1 LTMKSGV
8 ECEYFL
14 ISPDGNSIADPR
26 DTQSKPCYDQSALM
40 RRYDLIKEI
49 CDCMIE
55 MGWGP
60 YQNDHEDANGQFEM
74 NWDYSDCLKT
84 ADRHTFFK
92 YMVKTIAEKH
102 GLRATFMPKP
112 FENLTGNGCHA
123 HISVWDGKKNKFLDN
138 SNNLGLSKMAY
149 NFLGGVIKHASS
161 LSAFFNPTINS
172 YRRINAPPTKSG
184 ASWSPSS
191 ISYTGNNRTHMIRI
205 PDPGR
210 FELRL
215 MDGSANPYLLQAGVL
230 AAGING
236 IRKRVNPG
244 KPLFCNM
251 YTDHKKYPNLKKLPN
266 TLEESLDMLNSNTIL
281 KNAFG
286 KDVLNSYLKLK
297 NSEIWKWKNWEI
309 SWSLSKQS
317 SSEKN
322 IKILLVHGFGASKNH
337 WRHNQDFLG
346 KFSNC
351 FAIDLLGFGKSSQP
365 SALLNYEPDKENSI
379 KYSFDLWGNQI
390 STFCAEVIKSP
401 VYLVGNSIGGV
412 IALKAAEILKDN
424 CKGIILIDCAQR
436 TMDDKRLKKSDI
448 LMNLLR
454 PVLKTIVRQRLI
466 SNTLFTRAA
475 NPKVIKRILEQA
487 YPSGKNIDKEL
498 IEILYQPSQ
507 RKNSKEAF
515 RGFINLFDDYLAT
528 DLFDKVNAPIQLIWG
543 EKDPWE
549 SLNEA
554 KEWKNKFR
562 NIKRLDVIK
571 NAGHCPH
578 DEEPE
583 ETNKLICE
591 FLQETK

>member
-1 LTMKSGV
+1 MPKNLFKIAKEKKIKYFLISFVDLFGVLGSKLVPAHAIKDMQETGAGFAGFAAWLDMTPADSDMFGIPDPDSLIQLPWNKEVGWLASDLWMNGKPVDASPRVMLKKQIKKLSKQRLTMKSGV

-14 ISPDGNSIADPR
+14 ISPDGSSIADPR

-123 HISVWDGKKNKFLDN
+123 HISVWDGKKNKFLDK
-138 SNNLGLSKMAY
+138 SNELGLTKMAY

-215 MDGSANPYLLQAGVL
+215 MDGSANPYLLQASVL

-236 IRKRVNPG
+236 IKNKIDPG
-244 KPLFCNM
+244 KPLHCNM
-251 YTDHKKYPNLKKLPN
+251 YEDFAKYPDLPKLPDELDQSLKKLKQNKEMNEAFGTDVIDSYIKLRSTEIKEFNNVEKFDKSKPITKWERQN
-266 TLEESLDMLNSNTIL
+266 TL
-281 KNAFG
+281 
-286 KDVLNSYLKLK
+286 
-297 NSEIWKWKNWEI
+297 
-309 SWSLSKQS
+309 
-317 SSEKN
+317 
-322 IKILLVHGFGASKNH
+322 
-337 WRHNQDFLG
+337 
-346 KFSNC
+346 
-351 FAIDLLGFGKSSQP
+351 
-365 SALLNYEPDKENSI
+365 
-379 KYSFDLWGNQI
+379 
-390 STFCAEVIKSP
+390 
-401 VYLVGNSIGGV
+401 
-412 IALKAAEILKDN
+412 
-424 CKGIILIDCAQR
+424 DC
-436 TMDDKRLKKSDI
+436 
-448 LMNLLR
+448 
-454 PVLKTIVRQRLI
+454 
-466 SNTLFTRAA
+466 
-475 NPKVIKRILEQA
+475 
-487 YPSGKNIDKEL
+487 
-498 IEILYQPSQ
+498 
-507 RKNSKEAF
+507 
-515 RGFINLFDDYLAT
+515 
-528 DLFDKVNAPIQLIWG
+528 
-543 EKDPWE
+543 
-549 SLNEA
+549 
-554 KEWKNKFR
+554 
-562 NIKRLDVIK
+562 
-571 NAGHCPH
+571 
-578 DEEPE
+578 
-583 ETNKLICE
+583 
-591 FLQETK
+591 